1 MKILKTKIIIFIIV
15 IIIFPYFIDIFVI
28 GNKNI
33 KINSSNE
40 SLFMFLASYT
50 GSILS
55 LIGISWQVFRNEKIN
70 KKEKY
75 KGLLNYIEYIL
86 EENIKLFNKNSISK
100 EKYLLYSYGIKN
112 WYHNFKIFLKEFSDT
127 YFEDNYSAI
136 FNLEFYKI
144 LMSVKDKIKEHNK
157 KVVSLVKL
165 FNNKLNLIKNIKNS
179 IQNLYEI
186 EKNSYLKDYIKI
198 FELLDLVSFSLYL
211 KIKNGNSSYLAE
223 KISKI
228 LENFKYEYPISN
240 YIEKVN
246 KIISDDIGKK
256 ENTEKEIRE
265 LVNFIILV
273 RDNAFFKIASHKD
286 LQNRLEA
293 EILEFDKYINFENSL
308 LEINLEVKE
317 LEDLILKVKEEKGKY
332 EKIKL
337 INIFSYR
344 KYSNLL

>member
-1 MKILKTKIIIFIIV
+1 M
-15 IIIFPYFIDIFVI
+15 
-28 GNKNI
+28 
-33 KINSSNE
+33 
-40 SLFMFLASYT
+40 
-50 GSILS
+50 
-55 LIGISWQVFRNEKIN
+55 
-70 KKEKY
+70 
-75 KGLLNYIEYIL
+75 
-86 EENIKLFNKNSISK
+86 
-100 EKYLLYSYGIKN
+100 
-112 WYHNFKIFLKEFSDT
+112 KEFSDT

-157 KVVSLVKL
+157 KVASLVKL

-211 KIKNGNSSYLAE
+211 KIKNGNFSYLAE

-256 ENTEKEIRE
+256 KNTEKEIRE

-273 RDNAFFKIASHKD
+273 RDNAF
-286 LQNRLEA
+286 
-293 EILEFDKYINFENSL
+293 
-308 LEINLEVKE
+308 
-317 LEDLILKVKEEKGKY
+317 
-332 EKIKL
+332 
-337 INIFSYR
+337 
-344 KYSNLL
+344 

>member
-1 MKILKTKIIIFIIV
+1 M
-15 IIIFPYFIDIFVI
+15 
-28 GNKNI
+28 
-33 KINSSNE
+33 
-40 SLFMFLASYT
+40 
-50 GSILS
+50 
-55 LIGISWQVFRNEKIN
+55 
-70 KKEKY
+70 
-75 KGLLNYIEYIL
+75 
-86 EENIKLFNKNSISK
+86 
-100 EKYLLYSYGIKN
+100 
-112 WYHNFKIFLKEFSDT
+112 KEFSDT

-157 KVVSLVKL
+157 KVASLVKL

-337 INIFSYR
+337 INIFSYG

>member
-1 MKILKTKIIIFIIV
+1 M
-15 IIIFPYFIDIFVI
+15 
-28 GNKNI
+28 
-33 KINSSNE
+33 
-40 SLFMFLASYT
+40 
-50 GSILS
+50 
-55 LIGISWQVFRNEKIN
+55 
-70 KKEKY
+70 
-75 KGLLNYIEYIL
+75 
-86 EENIKLFNKNSISK
+86 
-100 EKYLLYSYGIKN
+100 
-112 WYHNFKIFLKEFSDT
+112 KEFSDT

-157 KVVSLVKL
+157 KVASLVKL

-211 KIKNGNSSYLAE
+211 KIKNGNSSYLTE

-265 LVNFIILV
+265 LVNFII
-273 RDNAFFKIASHKD
+273 
-286 LQNRLEA
+286 
-293 EILEFDKYINFENSL
+293 
-308 LEINLEVKE
+308 
-317 LEDLILKVKEEKGKY
+317 
-332 EKIKL
+332 
-337 INIFSYR
+337 
-344 KYSNLL
+344 

>member
-1 MKILKTKIIIFIIV
+1 
-15 IIIFPYFIDIFVI
+15 
-28 GNKNI
+28 
-33 KINSSNE
+33 
-40 SLFMFLASYT
+40 MFLASYT

-86 EENIKLFNKNSISK
+86 EENIRLFNKNSISK

-157 KVVSLVKL
+157 KVASLVKL

-211 KIKNGNSSYLAE
+211 KIKNGNSSYLTE

-265 LVNFIILV
+265 LVNFII
-273 RDNAFFKIASHKD
+273 
-286 LQNRLEA
+286 
-293 EILEFDKYINFENSL
+293 
-308 LEINLEVKE
+308 
-317 LEDLILKVKEEKGKY
+317 
-332 EKIKL
+332 
-337 INIFSYR
+337 
-344 KYSNLL
+344 

>member
-1 MKILKTKIIIFIIV
+1 MKIK
-15 IIIFPYFIDIFVI
+15 
-28 GNKNI
+28 
-33 KINSSNE
+33 
-40 SLFMFLASYT
+40 
-50 GSILS
+50 
-55 LIGISWQVFRNEKIN
+55 
-70 KKEKY
+70 
-75 KGLLNYIEYIL
+75 
-86 EENIKLFNKNSISK
+86 
-100 EKYLLYSYGIKN
+100 
-112 WYHNFKIFLKEFSDT
+112 
-127 YFEDNYSAI
+127 
-136 FNLEFYKI
+136 KI
-144 LMSVKDKIKEHNK
+144 LDI
-157 KVVSLVKL
+157 
-165 FNNKLNLIKNIKNS
+165 IKNIKNS

-337 INIFSYR
+337 INIFSYG